1 MPAHPSISTYNPNI
15 YSSAASQ
22 KDVTGPK
29 TFRTKNVSDTCL
41 PPFGPDLMPL
51 TTTNTSPPVQARLHT
66 EPASANLT
74 PSSIFD
80 RSPTAMQCSPSPLF
94 TTSSGWQ
101 LPPNTPSPPP
111 PYRSPFATHP
121 TTAATLLEPVI
132 GMRLQSNPFQS
143 QRSSK
148 QGKKWGEKKFGNAT
162 VPLGVGLGVEV
173 EREMQDTEMERILE
187 LADGQSKALLK
198 KRLEEM
204 KIHIERQVRGELFAC
219 SLLMSHRCSPL
230 F

>member
-1 MPAHPSISTYNPNI
+1 
-15 YSSAASQ
+15 
-22 KDVTGPK
+22 
-29 TFRTKNVSDTCL
+29 
-41 PPFGPDLMPL
+41 
-51 TTTNTSPPVQARLHT
+51 
-66 EPASANLT
+66 
-74 PSSIFD
+74 
-80 RSPTAMQCSPSPLF
+80 MQCSPSPLF

-111 PYRSPFATHP
+111 PYRSPFATHL
-121 TTAATLLEPVI
+121 TTAAALLEPI
-132 GMRLQSNPFQS
+132 MGMRLQSNPLQS

-173 EREMQDTEMERILE
+173 EREMHDTEMERVLE

-204 KIHIERQVRGELFAC
+204 KIHIERQVRGELLVLFSCFTGAHHCFSGELSAYNTIREC
-219 SLLMSHRCSPL
+219 SSRCSPEYPTIREGESHTGGYYEGSRGKNHCGIPARYQS